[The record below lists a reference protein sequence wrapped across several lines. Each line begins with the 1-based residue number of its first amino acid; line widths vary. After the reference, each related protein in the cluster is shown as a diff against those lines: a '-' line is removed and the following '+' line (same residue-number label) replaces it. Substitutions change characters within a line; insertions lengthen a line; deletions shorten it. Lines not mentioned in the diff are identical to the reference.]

1 MVASLHSS
9 KHDIFRTLLFH
20 FKTDNYIPIDKA
32 ANFVVN
38 LLKRPN
44 AAGSEE
50 DEAEK
55 RFLKSLYNIMASYA
69 KDKKNLTED
78 EFVDLME
85 SFKVQNDY
93 EFTDA

>member
-1 MVASLHSS
+1 
-9 KHDIFRTLLFH
+9 
-20 FKTDNYIPIDKA
+20 
-32 ANFVVN
+32 
-38 LLKRPN
+38 
-44 AAGSEE
+44 
-50 DEAEK
+50 
-55 RFLKSLYNIMASYA
+55 MASYA